1 MDLMANKICKRCDK
15 IIKNNEKG
23 VTWITFKG
31 SKELEKI
38 HFHWNCFLEWRD
50 ESITNKAK
58 KIYSETMGKVL
69 PQVKGMI
76 DKILHNEQP
85 NQYKIC

>member
-1 MDLMANKICKRCDK
+1 MANKICKRCNK
-15 IIKNNEKG
+15 IIKKNEKG
-23 VTWITFKG
+23 VTWITFLG
-31 SKELEKI
+31 NKELEKI
-38 HFHWNCFLEWRD
+38 HFHWRCFIEWRD

-69 PQVKGMI
+69 PQAQGVI

-85 NQYKIC
+85 AQYKIC

>member
-1 MDLMANKICKRCDK
+1 MANKICKRCDK
-15 IIKNNEKG
+15 IIKKNEKG

-38 HFHWNCFLEWRD
+38 HFHWNCFIEWRN

-58 KIYSETMGKVL
+58 KIYAETMGKVL
-69 PQVKGMI
+69 PQAQGMI

-85 NQYKIC
+85 TQYKIY